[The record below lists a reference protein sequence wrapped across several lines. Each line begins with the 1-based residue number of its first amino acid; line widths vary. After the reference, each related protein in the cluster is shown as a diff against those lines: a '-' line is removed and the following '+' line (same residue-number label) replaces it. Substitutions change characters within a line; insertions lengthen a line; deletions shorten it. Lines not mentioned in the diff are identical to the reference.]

1 MEFLAPIYK
10 RLYDCEQKG
19 MHLPRGWDLMLE
31 SDLITACDEFDLKYQ
46 KQHPE
51 ETPTK
56 RKKK

>member
-19 MHLPRGWDLMLE
+19 MHPPRNWDLMNE
-31 SDLITACDEFDLKYQ
+31 EDLKIACDEFVVKYQ